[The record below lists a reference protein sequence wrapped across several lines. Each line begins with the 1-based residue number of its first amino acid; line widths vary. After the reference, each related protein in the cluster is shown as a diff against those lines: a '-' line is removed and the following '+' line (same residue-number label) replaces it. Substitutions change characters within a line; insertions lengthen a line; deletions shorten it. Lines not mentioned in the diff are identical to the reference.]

1 MARPF
6 SCPEAAALRR
16 SLIMGKIMNDSP
28 SETVRLLERLKAG
41 DRRALG
47 DLFERHRDRLRRM
60 VELRMDAR
68 LHGRVDAS
76 DVLQDGFLDLTKRVE
91 SYLSDAKMPVFLWL
105 RLVVSDR
112 LATYHRHHLGT
123 SLRDAGREVSLYRD
137 PLPQASSA
145 ALAAM
150 LLGRLTSPSNAAI
163 RAEQVLQ
170 VQQAVNS
177 LEPLDREVV
186 ALRHFEQLNRAE
198 TAAVLGIT
206 EEAGAK
212 RYIQALK
219 KLKSILAA
227 MPGGLEGF

>member
-1 MARPF
+1 
-6 SCPEAAALRR
+6 
-16 SLIMGKIMNDSP
+16 MGNVKNDPP
-28 SETVRLLERLKAG
+28 SETVHLLERLRAG
-41 DRRALG
+41 DRRALA
-47 DLFERHRDRLRRM
+47 DLFQHHRDRLRRM
-60 VELRMDAR
+60 VELRIDAR
-68 LHGRVDAS
+68 LQGRVDAS
-76 DVLQDGFLDLTKRVE
+76 DVLQDGFLDLAKRVD
-91 SYLSDAKMPVFLWL
+91 SYLNDPRLPVFLWL

-112 LATYHRHHLGT
+112 LALVHRHHLGT
-123 SLRDAGREVSLYRD
+123 ALRDAGREVSLYRD

-163 RAEQVLQ
+163 RAEQILQ
-170 VQQAVNS
+170 VQEAINA

-186 ALRHFEQLNRAE
+186 ALRHFEQLTRAE

-212 RYIQALK
+212 RYIRALK

>member
-1 MARPF
+1 MKDP
-6 SCPEAAALRR
+6 
-16 SLIMGKIMNDSP
+16 P
-28 SETVRLLERLKAG
+28 SETVRLFERLRAG
-41 DRRALG
+41 DRRALT
-47 DLFERHRDRLRRM
+47 DLFQRHRDRLRRM
-60 VELRMDAR
+60 VELRIDAR

-76 DVLQDGFLDLTKRVE
+76 DVLQDGFLDLANRVD
-91 SYLSDAKMPVFLWL
+91 SYLSDPKLPVFVWL

-112 LATYHRHHLGT
+112 LALVHRHHLGT
-123 SLRDAGREVSLYRD
+123 ALRDAGREVSLYRD

-163 RAEQVLQ
+163 RAEQILQ
-170 VQQAVNS
+170 VQEAINS

-186 ALRHFEQLNRAE
+186 ALRHFEQLTRAE

-212 RYIQALK
+212 RYIRALK

-227 MPGGLEGF
+227 MPGGLEEF